1 DLCIVLLTPAAQLL
15 FLAFVKSPNHF
26 DILSEG
32 GDQVAFHLRVTFYLS
47 LFVAVFAQPPPAPTR
62 AALDF
67 RTIPRP
73 PVPADALEL
82 VTGEAQ
88 PVQDAQQRI
97 AAISLLTKAS

>member
-1 DLCIVLLTPAAQLL
+1 VLCSLRTAFFLSFSIV
-15 FLAFVKSPNHF
+15 
-26 DILSEG
+26 G
-32 GDQVAFHLRVTFYLS
+32 
-47 LFVAVFAQPPPAPTR
+47 FAQTPPAPVR
-62 AALDF
+62 GALDF

-97 AAISLLTKAS
+97 AAISLLSKARDLSNVRAQPYDLRTSFSTSGGPGPDGN